1 MKSMFFSFFKNFF
14 GEQIK
19 IIPFFIISFS
29 QSKIVSRFS
38 TRAREARPASI
49 IPRNISGI

>member
-19 IIPFFIISFS
+19 NFPFFIISFS
-29 QSKIVSRFS
+29 QSKIASRFV
-38 TRAREARPASI
+38 TRERGATPASI
-49 IPRNISGI
+49 FQRNISGI